1 MQAAY
6 PGTAAATVRGVAV
19 SARGRRVSPGPGKGR
34 RSDMKYDEFID
45 AVAIRAGVSPDDA
58 EVLTYATLQTLAE
71 RLTGGEADDLASQ
84 LPQELQDTLQK
95 EFEQAEDFGLEE
107 FVRRVSLNAGTDTAL
122 AWQGVRAVMATLQ
135 DAVTA
140 GEFDDVMA
148 QLPNDFMAVLQPQR

>member
-1 MQAAY
+1 
-6 PGTAAATVRGVAV
+6 
-19 SARGRRVSPGPGKGR
+19 
-34 RSDMKYDEFID
+34 MKYDEFID